1 MKRVP
6 VAITIAG
13 SDSGG
18 GAGVQADL
26 KTFAALGVHGAT
38 AITSVTAQNTCSVT
52 AVEDLKTEMIR
63 EQIKAVAE
71 DLGIDAGKTGML
83 HTEEIIKTVSSEV
96 SKYNFPLVV
105 DPVMIAKSGAPLLKP
120 EAMNVLESFLLPKA
134 TVVTPNR
141 FEAEK
146 LADMEIKDLE

>member
-18 GAGVQADL
+18 GAGIQADL

-83 HTEEIIKTVSSEV
+83 HTEEIVKTVSSEV
-96 SKYNFPLVV
+96 SKYDFPLVV

-120 EAMNVLESFLLPKA
+120 
-134 TVVTPNR
+134 
-141 FEAEK
+141 
-146 LADMEIKDLE
+146 